1 MQIRQRKPGPPLDE
15 FIETLWVFQG
25 EPLAHAKER
34 ALPDGCAALIV
45 NLDEDCTRV
54 YDRHDFKLRQSF
66 NGCALIGPQTEYNVI
81 DTQRKSMA
89 GVHFKPGGAYPFL
102 APPADE
108 LHGAQLP
115 LDVLW
120 GGFARELRERLLE
133 ASGADQRLCIMEQAL
148 LARAKRPLARHPA
161 VGFALEQ
168 FRRGP
173 QTKTIA
179 EVTGRTGLS
188 PRRFIEVF
196 RREVGLTPKLFCRVR
211 RFQQTLQR
219 AAAGKRV
226 EWTDVA
232 IDAGYFDQAHFIHDF
247 RAFSGINPSMYAE
260 ARPPFPNHVPL
271 PD

>member
-15 FIETLWVFQG
+15 FVQALWVFAG
-25 EPLAHAKER
+25 DPLPHAKER
-34 ALPDGCAALIV
+34 ALPDGCTLLIV
-45 NLDEDCTRV
+45 NLHEDRTRI
-54 YDRHDFKLRQSF
+54 YDRHDFSLRQSF

-81 DTQRKSMA
+81 DTQRTAMA

-108 LHGAQLP
+108 LHGTQLP

-120 GGFARELRERLLE
+120 GGFAGELRERLLE
-133 ASGADQRLCIMEQAL
+133 AATADERLCITERAL
-148 LARAKRPLARHPA
+148 LARARRTLARHPA
-161 VGFALEQ
+161 VKFALEQ

-173 QTKTIA
+173 HTKTIA
-179 EVTGRTGLS
+179 DVTDRTGLS

-211 RFQQTLQR
+211 RFQQALHLVG
-219 AAAGKRV
+219 AGKPV

-232 IDAGYFDQAHFIHDF
+232 LDAGYFDQAHFIHDF
-247 RAFSGINPSMYAE
+247 RAFSGINPSTYAE
-260 ARPPFPNHVPL
+260 ARTPFPNHVPL